1 MSVKVSEIW
10 RYPVK
15 SMGGESLEHCHLGSL
30 GLPGDRG
37 FALRDEVV
45 GEIRGAKKMASL
57 LHCHARYLSEPE
69 GEHHVPAASIEWPG
83 GKARS
88 DDEDVHAR
96 LSEYLGREV
105 TLWPRQP
112 EDAHDHYRRRPPDDP
127 DFEKELRS
135 VFGRTPDEPLPDL
148 GGFPPEILEFVS
160 PLGTYFDAFSLHL
173 LTTTSLREAGRLNEE
188 ADFDA
193 RRFRPNFVLDP
204 GTDAKGFVEFDWAG
218 KTFRLGSARIRID
231 MPTVRCVMTTLSQPG
246 LEKDPSVLRTIVSQ
260 AEQNLGV
267 YASVI
272 EAGEVRLGDVL
283 EEE

>member
-1 MSVKVSEIW
+1 MS
-10 RYPVK
+10 
-15 SMGGESLEHCHLGSL
+15 C
-30 GLPGDRG
+30 
-37 FALRDEVV
+37 
-45 GEIRGAKKMASL
+45 IRL
-57 LHCHARYLSEPE
+57 
-69 GEHHVPAASIEWPG
+69 
-83 GKARS
+83 
-88 DDEDVHAR
+88 
-96 LSEYLGREV
+96 
-105 TLWPRQP
+105 
-112 EDAHDHYRRRPPDDP
+112 DA
-127 DFEKELRS
+127 
-135 VFGRTPDEPLPDL
+135 
-148 GGFPPEILEFVS
+148 
-160 PLGTYFDAFSLHL
+160 
-173 LTTTSLREAGRLNEE
+173 

-204 GTDAKGFVEFDWAG
+204 GTDGKGFVEFDWAG